1 MSETETE
8 TEYEAALKMASGQ
21 LHEAMSELGK

>member
-1 MSETETE
+1 MSETE
-8 TEYEAALKMASGQ
+8 TEYEAALKIASGQ